1 MIGRTD
7 GELVLEAVASSWFLQ
22 APGRSAQ
29 ASLHTMETSP
39 VLQFLLGF
47 RGHSAFHQLQ
57 ELIAGVGGEQGT
69 FRGSFDLGG
78 RVPVAV

>member
-1 MIGRTD
+1 MIERTK
-7 GELVLEAVASSWFLQ
+7 GELALEAVASSWFLQ

-29 ASLHTMETSP
+29 ASLRTTETSP

-57 ELIAGVGGEQGT
+57 EFIAGVGGEQRP
-69 FRGSFDLGG
+69 FRDSFDLGG
-78 RVPVAV
+78 CVPVAI